1 MSRRRT
7 LVLVLAVPAMG
18 LVALLI
24 LGLSARR
31 ATTKFIWRVMP
42 SAIGEIRRRREGVL
56 PPALTANQY
65 QLNVRELVL
74 PFAEEGTEMSGPID
88 VVSDR
93 ALYALTQSGR
103 MFEVRADGADFISS
117 RGRETITKIGELGWS
132 QSGATPPEGFGFK
145 GLRCP
150 SPNDCFASFVEFDA
164 EHACMFLQ
172 IVRLARGSDGMFAV
186 DRSLFRSPCAKT
198 TGSRAALTSGGEMA
212 LRADGTLLAT
222 VGDFALGD
230 PLEPD
235 DVASDM
241 STTLGKAIS
250 INLSSGAVDVFT
262 RGHRNSQG
270 LYVSASRGVVFAT
283 EQGSDGGDELNL
295 LSAGGDYG
303 WPRSTYGHVYSGL
316 LPGAT
321 ATSTDFSSR
330 LAAALGGRPLH
341 RNFGSHATGIKP
353 LLAWVPSLGV
363 SRMLEYECAPDDG
376 SPQDTRGPAH
386 GAAELSAWC
395 GNLLIASLRE
405 RTLHRV
411 VLASEPDGTAMR
423 VVVDEP
429 IPIGR
434 RMRGIRRF
442 PNGSLVVKTDLPSL
456 VFLWRLAT

>member
-1 MSRRRT
+1 MSRRK
-7 LVLVLAVPAMG
+7 VLVLAVPAIG
-18 LVALLI
+18 LLALLI

-56 PPALTANQY
+56 PPALTTNQY
-65 QLNVRELVL
+65 RLNVRELVL
-74 PFAEEGTEMSGPID
+74 PFEEEGTEMSGPID
-88 VVSDR
+88 IVSDR
-93 ALYALTQSGR
+93 ALYVLTQSGR
-103 MFEVRADGADFISS
+103 MFEVQADGADFMSS
-117 RGRETITKIGELGWS
+117 GGRDTITKIGSLGWS

-150 SPNDCFASFVEFDA
+150 SPSDCFASFVGPDA

-172 IVRLARGSDGMFAV
+172 IVRLARGPDGMFAV

-198 TGSRAALTSGGEMA
+198 TGSRAALTSGGELA

-230 PLEPD
+230 PLEPN

-241 STTLGKAIS
+241 STTLGKVIS
-250 INLSSGAVDVFT
+250 INLSSGAVEVFT

-283 EQGSDGGDELNL
+283 EQGPQGGDELNL
-295 LSAGGDYG
+295 LSAGGHYG
-303 WPRSTYGHVYSGL
+303 WPHSTYGHMYSTL
-316 LPGAT
+316 LPGAS
-321 ATSTDFSSR
+321 TSTDFSSR
-330 LAAALGGRPLH
+330 LAAALGSRPLG
-341 RNFGSHATGIKP
+341 RDFGSHVTGVKP
-353 LLAWVPSLGV
+353 LLAWVPSIGI
-363 SRMLEYECAPDDG
+363 SRMLEYECAPGDG
-376 SPQDTRGPAH
+376 STQDSRGRAQ

-395 GNLLIASLRE
+395 GNLLIASLRGQ
-405 RTLHRV
+405 TLHRV

-429 IPIGR
+429 IPLGR

-442 PNGSLVVKTDLPSL
+442 SNGSLVVKTDLPSL
-456 VFLWRLAT
+456 VFLWRLGT

>member
-1 MSRRRT
+1 MSRRK
-7 LVLVLAVPAMG
+7 LLVLAVPAIG
-18 LVALLI
+18 LLALLI

-42 SAIGEIRRRREGVL
+42 SAMGEIRRRREGVL
-56 PPALTANQY
+56 PLMLAANQY
-65 QLNVRELVL
+65 RLNVRELVL

-103 MFEVRADGADFISS
+103 MFEVQADGADFMS
-117 RGRETITKIGELGWS
+117 RGGRDTITKIGDLGWS

-150 SPNDCFASFVEFDA
+150 SPSDCFASFVGLDA

-172 IVRLARGSDGMFAV
+172 IVRLARGPDGVFAV

-230 PLEPD
+230 PLEPN

-241 STTLGKAIS
+241 STTLGKIIS
-250 INLSSGAVDVFT
+250 IHLPSGAVEVFT

-303 WPRSTYGHVYSGL
+303 WPRSTYGHVYANL
-316 LPGAT
+316 LPGA
-321 ATSTDFSSR
+321 ASTSTDFSSR
-330 LAAALGGRPLH
+330 LAATLGGRPLG
-341 RNFGSHATGIKP
+341 RNFGSHATGVKP
-353 LLAWVPSLGV
+353 LLAWVPGLGI
-363 SRMLEYECAPDDG
+363 SRMLEYECAPGEG
-376 SPQDTRGPAH
+376 STQDSRGRAQ

-405 RTLHRV
+405 QTLHRV
-411 VLASEPDGTAMR
+411 VLAFEPDGTAMR
-423 VVVDEP
+423 VAVDEP
-429 IPIGR
+429 IPMRR

-456 VFLWRLAT
+456 VFLWRLAN